1 MKNKVHFVKKLCE
14 LKGLDHESEEGQ
26 SLYSLKIVELL
37 IEIKKFKGDDDPDEP
52 REEESDESKSLAQLL
67 GCS

>member
-26 SLYSLKIVELL
+26 SFYSLKIVELL
-37 IEIKKFKGDDDPDEP
+37 IEIKKLKGDEP
-52 REEESDESKSLAQLL
+52 EEPEEPEESKSLAQLL

>member
-26 SLYSLKIVELL
+26 GFYSLKIVELL
-37 IEIKKFKGDDDPDEP
+37 IEIKKLKGDEEP
-52 REEESDESKSLAQLL
+52 EEPEESKSLAQLL

>member
-26 SLYSLKIVELL
+26 GFYSLKIVELL
-37 IEIKKFKGDDDPDEP
+37 IEIKKLKGGDEP
-52 REEESDESKSLAQLL
+52 EEPEEPEESKSLAQLL